1 MMTATKAIGMKL
13 LENFV
18 ALFFLMLFSSAAL
31 YADAEISVDGK
42 TRSLVV
48 AAGYD
53 YQWYRDG
60 QVLAGEKNQTLSVQE
75 SGTYTVEYI
84 DVLNQR
90 RHETASVEVS
100 GTKVVK
106 VYLIGD
112 STVAD
117 YTLDP
122 DYKAKKYPITGWGQV
137 FQAFMTSDSLFKV
150 RSLIKADSVI
160 VVDKA
165 RGGRSTRTFFE
176 EGRWSEIYRS
186 LEANDLVLIQFG
198 HNDAAKDKP
207 ERYVNVEG
215 YKEYLRLFVN
225 QTREKGAV
233 PILLTPVNRDYPWA
247 DGKLSNVHGDY
258 PDAVKQV
265 AKELNVRLIDLTQ
278 LSIDLFSAKGQEYVT
293 SHYFMN
299 FAAGLYEGYPNGGK
313 DNTHF
318 QPEGAVEVARLV
330 FQAMAGL

>member
-1 MMTATKAIGMKL
+1 MTIIDSIKTILVL
-13 LENFV
+13 LLLVLFGSVSLIAEPGITVDAKNKTLV
-18 ALFFLMLFSSAAL
+18 A
-31 YADAEISVDGK
+31 EVG
-42 TRSLVV
+42 T
-48 AAGYD
+48 D
-53 YQWYRDG
+53 YQWYRNGEVAVGEIG
-60 QVLAGEKNQTLSVQE
+60 QAIGIGE
-75 SGTYTVEYI
+75 SGIYAVAYT
-84 DVLNQR
+84 DVCG
-90 RHETASVEVS
+90 RHRVQSARVEVS
-100 GTKVVK
+100 GPKIVK

-117 YTLDP
+117 YALDA
-122 DYKAKKYPITGWGQV
+122 DYQAKRYPITGWGQV
-137 FQAFMTSDSLFKV
+137 FQTFMRSDSLVKV
-150 RSLIKADSVI
+150 RNLIKADSVV

-176 EGRWSEIYRS
+176 EGRWSEVCKS
-186 LEANDLVLIQFG
+186 LEPNDLVLIQFG

-207 ERYVNVEG
+207 ERYVNIEG

-225 QTREKGAV
+225 QAREKGAV
-233 PILLTPVNRDYPWA
+233 PILLTPVNRNYPWA

-278 LSIDLFSAKGQEYVT
+278 LSIDFFTSKGQEFVT

-299 FAAGLYEGYPNGGK
+299 FASGLYEGYPNGGK

>member
-1 MMTATKAIGMKL
+1 MKL
-13 LENFV
+13 IKIF
-18 ALFFLMLFSSAAL
+18 ATLFLLIFFSPVSLIAGPG
-31 YADAEISVDGK
+31 ISVDAK
-42 TRSLVV
+42 TKVLI
-48 AAGYD
+48 AAVGTE

-60 QVLAGEKNQTLSVQE
+60 EALPGENGHTLSVRE
-75 SGTYTVEYI
+75 SGIYTVTYTDLLSQYV
-84 DVLNQR
+84 Q
-90 RHETASVEVS
+90 ETVGVAVS
-100 GTKVVK
+100 GTKIIK

-117 YTLDP
+117 YTLDA
-122 DYKAKKYPITGWGQV
+122 DYMAKRYPITGWGQV
-137 FQAFMTSDSLFKV
+137 FQAFMSSDSLNKV
-150 RSLIKADSVI
+150 RNLIKADSVV

-176 EGRWSEIYRS
+176 EGRWSEVYKS
-186 LEANDLVLIQFG
+186 LEPNDLVFMQFG

-225 QTREKGAV
+225 QAREKGAV
-233 PILLTPVNRDYPWA
+233 PILLTPVNRNYPWA
-247 DGKLSNVHGDY
+247 DGKLSNVHGEY

-278 LSIDLFSAKGQEYVT
+278 LSIDFFTSNGQEYVT
-293 SHYFMN
+293 SHFFMN
-299 FAAGLYEGYPNGGK
+299 FAAGLYKGYPNGGK

-318 QPEGAVEVARLV
+318 QPAGALEVARLV